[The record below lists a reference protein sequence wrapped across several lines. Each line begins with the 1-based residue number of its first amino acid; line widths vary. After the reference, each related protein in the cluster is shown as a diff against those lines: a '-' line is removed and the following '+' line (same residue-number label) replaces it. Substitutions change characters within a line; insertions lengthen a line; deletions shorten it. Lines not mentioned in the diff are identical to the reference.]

1 MPNKITGANAGG
13 ARQLPMR
20 THRAARVAQFRC
32 WGRRKVAQMILHKF
46 QLVVLG
52 CLVVVIAG
60 WIILSPPGKGTGND
74 QRLSRMVRTENWGWR
89 LLCVE
94 NRLPSPVVR
103 LFHVDALR
111 DRYKC
116 EAQVINEDFLV
127 SGYLTKALITLNKL
141 PITPTNPASCWTEAR
156 RRLNAGV
163 RIDFCRL
170 IAWETNQVLVE
181 CRTRD
186 LALVRTAIENP

>member
-1 MPNKITGANAGG
+1 
-13 ARQLPMR
+13 MR
-20 THRAARVAQFRC
+20 THRAARIAQFRR
-32 WGRRKVAQMILHKF
+32 WGRRKVAQMILSKF

-74 QRLSRMVRTENWGWR
+74 QRLSHMVRTENWGWR

-116 EAQVINEDFLV
+116 EAQVIYEDFLV